1 MYNAPSEK
9 VEKRTIKIG
18 KGEAKHGIAQLGA
31 MSTAVAGA
39 NREGEAGK
47 AQKPLQ
53 DDDDD
58 TEEPQ
63 LSIWVAVFTLAIST
77 VFVALC
83 AEFLVKADPPE
94 FSSPKLTSFI
104 RLTRSTPW

>member
-31 MSTAVAGA
+31 MGTAVAGA
-39 NREGEAGK
+39 NREGENGK

-53 DDDDD
+53 ENDNDDA
-58 TEEPQ
+58 EAPQ
-63 LSIWVAVFTLAIST
+63 LSIWVAVATLGIST

-83 AEFLVKADPPE
+83 AEYLVRLGLVCFLWLE
-94 FSSPKLTSFI
+94 LTRFSSG
-104 RLTRSTPW
+104 RLY